1 MASEFD
7 IVIRGGTV
15 MDGNGGTPFVGD
27 VAVRDGKIAEVGKV
41 SGRGAE
47 EINAGGLSVTPG
59 FVDIHTHYDGQAM
72 WDSCLAPSSW
82 HGVTT
87 VVMGNCGVGFAPV
100 RKDTQDAVIALMEG
114 VEDIPGPCLHEGL
127 DWSWESFSEYLTA
140 LERRRHDIDF
150 CALLPHAPMRV
161 YVMGDRAL
169 NLEDA
174 NQADIA
180 QMREITAD
188 AVRAG
193 AFGFSTS
200 RTIAHKTLAGD
211 HTPTLRAQEAELM
224 GIAMGL
230 KDAGKGF
237 IEMTSDWNTPD
248 PATEFAMVRRVMQ
261 ACGRP
266 LVFSLN
272 QRHDR
277 TTAWRDL
284 LELSTQAAAD
294 GLPVRCVAPPRPIGA
309 LLGLTG
315 SQNPFAGTRT
325 YRSIAHLPLGQRVAA
340 MRDPA
345 VRAKITTEDP
355 AEFNTWSL
363 LTRIGFERMFRF
375 TDPLNYTPAR
385 EDSVAAI
392 AAREGRTPQDVAYD
406 MLIEDD
412 GKGFIFACIVNYANY
427 DLEPVKEMYA
437 RQHVIPG
444 LSDGGAHVAFI
455 SDASFPTFL
464 FSYWG
469 RDRGDGSHGHPRS
482 GAAPDARA
490 GAFRRSERSW
500 RACSGH
506 EGGYQR
512 HRLRQ
517 LGVGAAADGG
527 RSACRR
533 AAPVAE
539 GARLCGDG
547 QGGADHLSQRGCD
560 RCAAGRSGAQPADGL
575 SSASASEI
583 IVSPAVRPARPSR
596 PSPACRD
603 EPHPHRR
610 AHRRWR

>member
-1 MASEFD
+1 MSNEFD
-7 IVIRGGTV
+7 LVIRDGTI
-15 MDGNGGTPFVGD
+15 MDGNGGAPFRGD
-27 VAVRDGKIAEVGKV
+27 VAVSGGRIAEVGEV
-41 SGRGAE
+41 AGRGRE
-47 EINAGGLSVTPG
+47 EIDAAGLSVTPG

-72 WDSCLAPSSW
+72 WDSHLAPSSW

-127 DWSWESFSEYLTA
+127 DWSWESFADYLTA
-140 LERRRHDIDF
+140 LERRCHDIDF

-161 YVMGDRAL
+161 YVMGERAL
-169 NLEDA
+169 KLEDA

-180 QMREITAD
+180 GMREITAE

-211 HTPTLRAQEAELM
+211 PTPTLRAQETELT

-277 TTAWRDL
+277 PTAWKDL

-309 LLGLTG
+309 LLGLSG
-315 SQNPFAGTRT
+315 SQQPFAGTRT
-325 YRSIAHLPLGQRVAA
+325 YRSIAHLPLEQRVAA
-340 MRDPA
+340 MHDPD
-345 VRAKITTEDP
+345 VRRRLTTEDP
-355 AEFNTWSL
+355 SEFNTWSL

-412 GKGFIFACIVNYANY
+412 GRGFIFACIVNYANY

-469 RDRGDGSHGHPRS
+469 RDRGADRMDIPDLVRRQTREPARFAGLSDRGVLAS
-482 GAAPDARA
+482 GMKADINVIDFAKLAL
-490 GAFRRSERSW
+490 ERPQMVVDLP
-500 RACSGH
+500 A
-506 EGGYQR
+506 
-512 HRLRQ
+512 
-517 LGVGAAADGG
+517 GG
-527 RSACRR
+527 RRLMQKARGY
-533 AAPVAE
+533 AATIKAGQITYRDGVAT
-539 GARLCGDG
+539 GALP
-547 QGGADHLSQRGCD
+547 GGLVRSQ
-560 RCAAGRSGAQPADGL
+560 
-575 SSASASEI
+575 
-583 IVSPAVRPARPSR
+583 VAV
-596 PSPACRD
+596 
-603 EPHPHRR
+603 
-610 AHRRWR
+610 

>member
-1 MASEFD
+1 MGSEFD
-7 IVIRGGTV
+7 IVIRGGTI
-15 MDGNGGTPFVGD
+15 MDGNGGAPFTGD
-27 VAVRDGKIAEVGKV
+27 VAVKGGVIAGVGKV
-41 SGRGAE
+41 AGDGKE
-47 EINAGGLSVTPG
+47 EIDAGGLSVTPG

-72 WDSCLAPSSW
+72 WDARLAPSSW

-100 RKDTQDAVIALMEG
+100 RKNTQDAVIALMEG

-127 DWSWESFSEYLTA
+127 DWTWESFADYLTA
-140 LERRRHDIDF
+140 LERRSHDIDF

-174 NQADIA
+174 NQADIQ
-180 QMREITAD
+180 QMREIAAD

-211 HTPTLRAQEAELM
+211 PTPTLRAQEAELM

-277 TTAWRDL
+277 TTAWKDL
-284 LELSTQAAAD
+284 LELSTNAAAD
-294 GLPVRCVAPPRPIGA
+294 GLPIRCVAPPRPIGA
-309 LLGLTG
+309 LLGLSG

-325 YRSIAHLPLGQRVAA
+325 YRSISHLPLAERVAA
-340 MRDPA
+340 MRNPE

-385 EDSVAAI
+385 EDSVSAI

-406 MLIEDD
+406 MLIEDE
-412 GKGFIFACIVNYANY
+412 GRGFIFACIVNYANY

-469 RDRGDGSHGHPRS
+469 RDRGADRMDIPDLVRRQTREPARFAGLQDRGVL
-482 GAAPDARA
+482 APGMKADINVIDFANLA
-490 GAFRRSERSW
+490 LERPKMVVDLP
-500 RACSGH
+500 A
-506 EGGYQR
+506 
-512 HRLRQ
+512 
-517 LGVGAAADGG
+517 GG
-527 RSACRR
+527 RRLLQKARGY
-533 AAPVAE
+533 AATVKAGQITYRDGVAT
-539 GARLCGDG
+539 GALP
-547 QGGADHLSQRGCD
+547 GGLVRSQ
-560 RCAAGRSGAQPADGL
+560 AAS
-575 SSASASEI
+575 
-583 IVSPAVRPARPSR
+583 
-596 PSPACRD
+596 
-603 EPHPHRR
+603 
-610 AHRRWR
+610 

>member
-1 MASEFD
+1 MAAAFD
-7 IVIRGGTV
+7 LVVRNGELADGT
-15 MDGNGGTPFVGD
+15 GAPLRRAD
-27 VAVRDGKIAEVGKV
+27 VAFKDGMIVGVGQV
-41 SGRGAE
+41 SGTGRDEVDADGR
-47 EINAGGLSVTPG
+47 LVTPG
-59 FVDIHTHYDGQAM
+59 FVDIHTHYDGQVT
-72 WDSCLAPSSW
+72 WDSQLTPSSW

-100 RKDTQDAVIALMEG
+100 RKNTQDAVIALMEG

-127 DWSWESFSEYLTA
+127 DWSWESFADYLTA

-161 YVMGDRAL
+161 YVMGDRAM

-174 NQADIA
+174 NQADIQ

-211 HTPTLRAQEAELM
+211 HHPGLRATEAELT

-230 KDAGKGF
+230 KDSGKGF

-277 TTAWRDL
+277 TEAWKDL
-284 LELSTQAAAD
+284 LELSTQAATD

-325 YRSIAHLPLGQRVAA
+325 YKSIAHLPLAERVAA
-340 MRDPA
+340 MRNPE
-345 VRAKITTEDP
+345 VRRKITTENP
-355 AEFNTWSL
+355 NEFNTWSL
-363 LTRIGFERMFRF
+363 LGRIGFERMFRF
-375 TDPLNYTPAR
+375 ADPLNYTPAR
-385 EDSVAAI
+385 EDSISAI
-392 AAREGRTPQDVAYD
+392 AAREGRTPQEVAYD
-406 MLIEDD
+406 ILLEDD
-412 GKGFIFACIVNYANY
+412 GKDFIFTCLVNYANY
-427 DLEPVKEMYA
+427 DLEAVKQMFS

-469 RDRGDGSHGHPRS
+469 RDRGADKLPLHDLVRRQTREPARFAGLQDRGVL
-482 GAAPDARA
+482 APGMKADINVIDFPHLAL
-490 GAFRRSERSW
+490 ERPQMVVDLP
-500 RACSGH
+500 A
-506 EGGYQR
+506 
-512 HRLRQ
+512 
-517 LGVGAAADGG
+517 GG
-527 RSACRR
+527 RRLMQKARGY
-533 AAPVAE
+533 AATVKAGQITYRNGVAT
-539 GARLCGDG
+539 GALPAGLVR
-547 QGGADHLSQRGCD
+547 SQ
-560 RCAAGRSGAQPADGL
+560 AT
-575 SSASASEI
+575 
-583 IVSPAVRPARPSR
+583 V
-596 PSPACRD
+596 
-603 EPHPHRR
+603 
-610 AHRRWR
+610 

>member
-7 IVIRGGTV
+7 LVIRGGTI
-15 MDGNGGTPFVGD
+15 MDGNGGAPFLGD
-27 VAVRDGKIAEVGKV
+27 VAVKDGRIVGVGEV
-41 SGRGAE
+41 SGRGHE
-47 EINAGGLSVTPG
+47 EIDAVGLSVTPG

-72 WDSCLAPSSW
+72 WDSQLAPSSW

-100 RKDTQDAVIALMEG
+100 RKNTQDAVIALMEG

-127 DWSWESFSEYLTA
+127 DWNWESFADYLTA
-140 LERRRHDIDF
+140 LERRSHDIDF

-174 NQADIA
+174 NQADIQ

-277 TTAWRDL
+277 TTAWKEL

-325 YRSIAHLPLGQRVAA
+325 YRSIAHLPLAQRVAA
-340 MRDPA
+340 MRDLE

-355 AEFNTWSL
+355 SEFNTWSL
-363 LTRIGFERMFRF
+363 LTRIGYERMFRF
-375 TDPLNYTPAR
+375 SDPLNYTPAR

-406 MLIEDD
+406 MLIADD
-412 GKGFIFACIVNYANY
+412 GKGFIFACIVNYADYN
-427 DLEPVKEMYA
+427 LEPVKEMYA

-469 RDRGDGSHGHPRS
+469 RDRGSDRMELHDLVRRQTREPARFAGLHDRGVL
-482 GAAPDARA
+482 APGLKADINVIDFANLA
-490 GAFRRSERSW
+490 LERPKMVVDLP
-500 RACSGH
+500 A
-506 EGGYQR
+506 
-512 HRLRQ
+512 
-517 LGVGAAADGG
+517 GG
-527 RSACRR
+527 RRLLQKARGYAATVKAGQITYRDGVATGALPGGLVRSA
-533 AAPVAE
+533 
-539 GARLCGDG
+539 
-547 QGGADHLSQRGCD
+547 
-560 RCAAGRSGAQPADGL
+560 
-575 SSASASEI
+575 
-583 IVSPAVRPARPSR
+583 
-596 PSPACRD
+596 
-603 EPHPHRR
+603 
-610 AHRRWR
+610 

>member
-1 MASEFD
+1 MATPPPLAGGGALGGRQPMKGIGDMASEFD
-7 IVIRGGTV
+7 IVIRGGTI
-15 MDGNGGTPFVGD
+15 MDGNGGAPLSAMSRSRT
-27 VAVRDGKIAEVGKV
+27 ARIAEVGNV
-41 SGRGAE
+41 SGRGRE
-47 EINAGGLSVTPG
+47 EIDADGLSVTPG

-72 WDSCLAPSSW
+72 WDSHLAPSSW

-100 RKDTQDAVIALMEG
+100 RKNTQDAVIALMEG

-127 DWSWESFSEYLTA
+127 DWSWESFADYLTA
-140 LERRRHDIDF
+140 LERRSHDIDF

-174 NQADIA
+174 NQADIQ

-277 TTAWRDL
+277 TTAWQDL

-294 GLPVRCVAPPRPIGA
+294 GLPIRCVAPPRPIGA

-325 YRSIAHLPLGQRVAA
+325 YRSIAHLPLAQRVAA
-340 MRDPA
+340 MRDPE

-355 AEFNTWSL
+355 SEFNTWSL

-392 AAREGRTPQDVAYD
+392 AAREGRTPQEVAYD

-412 GKGFIFACIVNYANY
+412 GRGFIFACIVNYANY

-469 RDRGDGSHGHPRS
+469 RDRGADRMDIPDLVRRQTREPARFAGLADRGVL
-482 GAAPDARA
+482 APGMKADINVIDFANLA
-490 GAFRRSERSW
+490 LERPKMVVDLP
-500 RACSGH
+500 A
-506 EGGYQR
+506 
-512 HRLRQ
+512 
-517 LGVGAAADGG
+517 GG
-527 RSACRR
+527 RRLLQKARGY
-533 AAPVAE
+533 AATVKAGQITYRNGVAT
-539 GARLCGDG
+539 GALP
-547 QGGADHLSQRGCD
+547 GGLVRSQPT
-560 RCAAGRSGAQPADGL
+560 A
-575 SSASASEI
+575 
-583 IVSPAVRPARPSR
+583 
-596 PSPACRD
+596 
-603 EPHPHRR
+603 
-610 AHRRWR
+610 

>member
-1 MASEFD
+1 MGSEFD
-7 IVIRGGTV
+7 IVIRGGTI
-15 MDGNGGTPFVGD
+15 MDGNGGAPFTGD
-27 VAVRDGKIAEVGKV
+27 VAVKDGVIAGVGKV
-41 SGRGAE
+41 AGDGKE
-47 EINAGGLSVTPG
+47 EIDAGGLSVTPG

-72 WDSCLAPSSW
+72 WDARLAPSSW

-100 RKDTQDAVIALMEG
+100 RKNTQDAVIALMEG

-127 DWSWESFSEYLTA
+127 DWTWESFADYLTA
-140 LERRRHDIDF
+140 LERRSHDIDF

-174 NQADIA
+174 NQADIQ
-180 QMREITAD
+180 QMREIAAD

-211 HTPTLRAQEAELM
+211 PTPTLRAQEAELM

-277 TTAWRDL
+277 TTAWKDL
-284 LELSTQAAAD
+284 LELSTNAAAD
-294 GLPVRCVAPPRPIGA
+294 GLPIRCVAPPRPIGA
-309 LLGLTG
+309 LLGLSGT
-315 SQNPFAGTRT
+315 QNPFAGTRT
-325 YRSIAHLPLGQRVAA
+325 YRSISHLPLAERVAA
-340 MRDPA
+340 MRNPE

-385 EDSVAAI
+385 EDSVSAI

-406 MLIEDD
+406 MLIEDE
-412 GKGFIFACIVNYANY
+412 GRGFIFACIVNYANY

-469 RDRGDGSHGHPRS
+469 RDRGADRMDIPDLVRRQTREPARFAGLQDRGVL
-482 GAAPDARA
+482 APGMKADINVIDFANLA
-490 GAFRRSERSW
+490 LERPKMVVDLP
-500 RACSGH
+500 A
-506 EGGYQR
+506 
-512 HRLRQ
+512 
-517 LGVGAAADGG
+517 GG
-527 RSACRR
+527 RRLLQKARGY
-533 AAPVAE
+533 AATVKAGQITYHDGVAT
-539 GARLCGDG
+539 GALP
-547 QGGADHLSQRGCD
+547 GGLVRSQ
-560 RCAAGRSGAQPADGL
+560 AAS
-575 SSASASEI
+575 
-583 IVSPAVRPARPSR
+583 
-596 PSPACRD
+596 
-603 EPHPHRR
+603 
-610 AHRRWR
+610 

>member
-1 MASEFD
+1 MTLPPINEGVQHMASEFD

-15 MDGNGGTPFVGD
+15 MDGHGGTPYRGD
-27 VAVRDGKIAEVGKV
+27 VAVTNGRIAEVGKV
-41 SGRGAE
+41 SGRGAD
-47 EINAGGLSVTPG
+47 EIDADGLSVTPG

-72 WDSCLAPSSW
+72 WDSHLAPSSW

-100 RKDTQDAVIALMEG
+100 RKNTQDAVIALMEG

-127 DWSWESFSEYLTA
+127 DWSWESFAEYLTA
-140 LERRRHDIDF
+140 LERRNHDIDF

-161 YVMGDRAL
+161 YVMGDRAM

-174 NQADIA
+174 NQADIQ

-211 HTPTLRAQEAELM
+211 HHPGLRATEAELT

-277 TTAWRDL
+277 TEAWRDL

-325 YRSIAHLPLGQRVAA
+325 YRSIAHLPLAQRVAA
-340 MRDPA
+340 MRDPE

-385 EDSVAAI
+385 EDSVSAI
-392 AAREGRTPQDVAYD
+392 AAREGSTPQDVAYD

-412 GKGFIFACIVNYANY
+412 GRGFIFACIVNYANY
-427 DLEPVKEMYA
+427 NLEPVKEMYS

-469 RDRGDGSHGHPRS
+469 RDRGADRMDIPDLVRRQTREPARFAGLHDRGVL
-482 GAAPDARA
+482 APGMKADINVIDFANLA
-490 GAFRRSERSW
+490 LERPQMVIDLP
-500 RACSGH
+500 A
-506 EGGYQR
+506 
-512 HRLRQ
+512 
-517 LGVGAAADGG
+517 GG
-527 RSACRR
+527 RRLMQKARGY
-533 AAPVAE
+533 AATVKAGQITYRNGVAT
-539 GARLCGDG
+539 GALP
-547 QGGADHLSQRGCD
+547 GGLVRSQ
-560 RCAAGRSGAQPADGL
+560 AA
-575 SSASASEI
+575 
-583 IVSPAVRPARPSR
+583 V
-596 PSPACRD
+596 
-603 EPHPHRR
+603 
-610 AHRRWR
+610 

>member
-1 MASEFD
+1 MANEYD
-7 IVIRGGTV
+7 IVIRGGTI
-15 MDGNGGTPFVGD
+15 MDGNGGTPFTGD
-27 VAVRDGKIAEVGKV
+27 VAMKDGKIAEVGKV
-41 SGRGAE
+41 AARGRE
-47 EINAGGLSVTPG
+47 EIDAAGLSVTPG
-59 FVDIHTHYDGQAM
+59 WVDLHTHYDGQAM
-72 WDSCLAPSSW
+72 WDSHLAPSSW

-100 RKDTQDAVIALMEG
+100 RKNTQDAVIALMEG

-127 DWSWESFSEYLTA
+127 DWTWESFGDYLTA
-140 LERRRHDIDF
+140 LERRKHDIDF

-169 NLEDA
+169 KLEDA
-174 NQADIA
+174 NQADIQ
-180 QMREITAD
+180 QMREIAAE

-211 HTPTLRAQEAELM
+211 ATPTLRAQESELM
-224 GIAMGL
+224 GIALGL

-248 PATEFAMVRRVMQ
+248 PATEFAMVRRLME

-266 LVFSLN
+266 LVFSLT

-277 TTAWRDL
+277 TTAWKDL
-284 LELSTQAAAD
+284 LDLSTQAVAD

-325 YRSIAHLPLGQRVAA
+325 YRSIADLPVTERIAR

-345 VRAKITTEDP
+345 VRAAITTEDP
-355 AEFNTWSL
+355 TEFNTWSL
-363 LTRIGFERMFRF
+363 LNRIGWARMFRF
-375 TDPLNYTPAR
+375 TDPLNYTPSR
-385 EDSVAAI
+385 EDSIDAI
-392 AAREGRTPQDVAYD
+392 AARQGRTPQDVAYD

-427 DLEPVKEMYA
+427 DLEGVKEMYS
-437 RQHVIPG
+437 RDHVIPG

-469 RDRGDGSHGHPRS
+469 RDRGADRMKLHDLVRRQTREPARFAGLHDRGVL
-482 GAAPDARA
+482 APGMKADINVIDFENLAL
-490 GAFRRSERSW
+490 ERPKMVVDLP
-500 RACSGH
+500 A
-506 EGGYQR
+506 
-512 HRLRQ
+512 
-517 LGVGAAADGG
+517 GG
-527 RSACRR
+527 RRLLQKARGY
-533 AAPVAE
+533 AATVKAGQITYRNGMAT
-539 GARLCGDG
+539 GALP
-547 QGGADHLSQRGCD
+547 GGLV
-560 RCAAGRSGAQPADGL
+560 RST
-575 SSASASEI
+575 
-583 IVSPAVRPARPSR
+583 
-596 PSPACRD
+596 
-603 EPHPHRR
+603 H
-610 AHRRWR
+610 

>member
-1 MASEFD
+1 MASEYD
-7 IVIRGGTV
+7 IVIRGGTI
-15 MDGNGGTPFVGD
+15 MDGNGGTPYVGD
-27 VAVRDGKIAEVGKV
+27 VAVKDGKIAAVGSV
-41 SGRGAE
+41 SGTGAE
-47 EINAGGLSVTPG
+47 EIDAAGLSVTPG

-72 WDSCLAPSSW
+72 WDSHLAPSSW

-100 RKDTQDAVIALMEG
+100 RKDTQDAVVALMEG
-114 VEDIPGPCLHEGL
+114 VEDLPGPCLNEGL
-127 DWSWESFSEYLTA
+127 DWSWETFSEYLTA
-140 LERRRHDIDF
+140 LERRKHDIDF

-174 NQADIA
+174 NQEDI
-180 QMREITAD
+180 QRMREITAD

-211 HTPTLRAQEAELM
+211 NTPTLRAQEAELM

-248 PATEFAMVRRVMQ
+248 PATEFAMVRRIMD

-277 TTAWRDL
+277 TEAWKDL
-284 LELSTQAAAD
+284 LSLSAQAAAD

-325 YRSIAHLPLGQRVAA
+325 YHGIADLPLEQRVAA
-340 MRDPA
+340 MRDPD
-345 VRAKITTEDP
+345 VRAKILADDLT
-355 AEFNTWSL
+355 EFNTWSL
-363 LTRIGFERMFRF
+363 LSRVGYARMFHF
-375 TDPLNYTPAR
+375 SDPLNYTPSR
-385 EDSVAAI
+385 DDSITAI
-392 AAREGRTPQDVAYD
+392 AERTGKTPEEVAYD
-406 MLIEDD
+406 MLIADD
-412 GKGFIFACIVNYANY
+412 GKGFIFACLVNYANY
-427 DLEPVKEMYA
+427 DLEAVKTMYA
-437 RQHVIPG
+437 QEHVIPG

-469 RDRGDGSHGHPRS
+469 RDRGEDRMSIPDLVRRQTREPARFAGLHDRGLL
-482 GAAPDARA
+482 APGMKADINVIDFANLA
-490 GAFRRSERSW
+490 LERPDMVVDLP
-500 RACSGH
+500 A
-506 EGGYQR
+506 
-512 HRLRQ
+512 
-517 LGVGAAADGG
+517 GG
-527 RSACRR
+527 RRLMQKARGY
-533 AAPVAE
+533 AATVKAGQITYRNGVAT
-539 GARLCGDG
+539 GALP
-547 QGGADHLSQRGCD
+547 GGLV
-560 RCAAGRSGAQPADGL
+560 RSVQATA
-575 SSASASEI
+575 
-583 IVSPAVRPARPSR
+583 
-596 PSPACRD
+596 
-603 EPHPHRR
+603 
-610 AHRRWR
+610 